1 MEQPRVQIQ
10 TEIRSEWI
18 NRVLACGKCLK
29 YITTSGECECHE
41 WLIPGRQDKNTM
53 EFYRKCLLCL
63 VKHYIS
69 IGVPNHSSLDENID
83 FRNET
88 TGGRETFYYAANGLK
103 VEFVLWDSE
112 EGDSQ
117 ETEDEEPSISS
128 NLDPADPNS
137 VSGLGTS
144 VNQQNP
150 NHSSQNIEQSL
161 ISNPSEGNM
170 EGDEMLNYLQLRL
183 TSVMFMSG
191 KSAMILDILGQHLD
205 WQQILQHVESDT
217 VELRWRFY
225 RIDGIF
231 DEYDHT
237 DYSEISVE
245 NHYGLFDRF
254 EHIDFGEIHVEDDDY
269 VLGSSADEFGDLISF
284 DGHDDTEY
292 EFALNA
298 DEFGGDGHDDIVS
311 EFPLNAA
318 DEYEIIVPDDDNFN
332 SGPRPASKSA
342 MESLPTHVISVD
354 SADADACCCICTDPI
369 DVGDEVKT
377 LPCNHFYHSE
387 CIIKWLGISN
397 VCPLCRYELPSDI
410 HEDQRQN

>member
-1 MEQPRVQIQ
+1 M
-10 TEIRSEWI
+10 
-18 NRVLACGKCLK
+18 
-29 YITTSGECECHE
+29 
-41 WLIPGRQDKNTM
+41 
-53 EFYRKCLLCL
+53 
-63 VKHYIS
+63 
-69 IGVPNHSSLDENID
+69 
-83 FRNET
+83 
-88 TGGRETFYYAANGLK
+88 
-103 VEFVLWDSE
+103 
-112 EGDSQ
+112 
-117 ETEDEEPSISS
+117 
-128 NLDPADPNS
+128 
-137 VSGLGTS
+137 
-144 VNQQNP
+144 
-150 NHSSQNIEQSL
+150 
-161 ISNPSEGNM
+161 
-170 EGDEMLNYLQLRL
+170 
-183 TSVMFMSG
+183 
-191 KSAMILDILGQHLD
+191 
-205 WQQILQHVESDT
+205 ESDT

-225 RIDGIF
+225 RTDGIF

-245 NHYGLFDRF
+245 NDYGLFDRF
-254 EHIDFGEIHVEDDDY
+254 EHSEIHVEDDDY

-318 DEYEIIVPDDDNFN
+318 DEYEIIVPDADNFN

-354 SADADACCCICTDPI
+354 SADADACCCIYTDPI

-387 CIIKWLGISN
+387 CIIKWLGISY
-397 VCPLCRYELPSDI
+397 VCPLCRYELPPDI